1 MGVRLNVQRNPALEY
16 ACAVRRVSRNVVKR
30 MVRPHHWNRLI
41 YEHFSVSGRQN
52 RRDLQTVHSFTREV
66 ISRKRRAEMAAA
78 ANEGKKEE
86 EEVELPTK
94 AGSKKRYA
102 FLDLL
107 LHLKE
112 DTTSGQN
119 GGWSD
124 EALQEEVETLMVA
137 GHESTAMTLT
147 WTLLLLGNH
156 PQVQRTVQEEVDQLF
171 ESDNLSEDKDVE
183 SIAHYLG
190 KAVKGLEYLN
200 AVIKESLR
208 LFPPAPI
215 IGRTA
220 KTDIKVPD
228 SHQIIPAG
236 SSVLLFLYNIH
247 RDEAVFEQAERFKPE
262 RFIEKSTS
270 FLSHP
275 FAFVPFSAGPRSCIG
290 AKLAM
295 TEVAMM
301 LALLMRSFTVTAEKR
316 FEEVGVI
323 PEITLRP
330 EGPVAIRFESRG
342 EGKHLAGL
350 I

>member
-41 YEHFSVSGRQN
+41 YEHCSVSGRQN
-52 RRDLQTVHSFTREV
+52 RRDLQTVHSFTKEV
-66 ISRKRRAEMAAA
+66 ISRKRAEMAAA
-78 ANEGKKEE
+78 AKEGKKEE
-86 EEVELPTK
+86 EVELQTK
-94 AGSKKRYA
+94 RGTKKRYA

-112 DTTSGQN
+112 DTASGQN
-119 GGWSD
+119 GWSD

-171 ESDNLSEDKDVE
+171 ESDHLSEAENADTE
-183 SIAHYLG
+183 SLAHYLG

-220 KTDIKVPD
+220 KTDIKVPGD
-228 SHQIIPAG
+228 HQIIPAG

-330 EGPVAIRFESRG
+330 EGPVAIRFQSRG
-342 EGKHLAGL
+342 KEN
-350 I
+350 IWRV

>member
-52 RRDLQTVHSFTREV
+52 RRDLQTVHSFTKEV

-78 ANEGKKEE
+78 NEEKK
-86 EEVELPTK
+86 EEVELQTK

-112 DTTSGQN
+112 EDTASGQN
-119 GGWSD
+119 GWSD

-171 ESDNLSEDKDVE
+171 ESEHLSEAENADTE
-183 SIAHYLG
+183 SLAHYLG
-190 KAVKGLEYLN
+190 KAVKGLKYLN

-228 SHQIIPAG
+228 SQQVIPAG